1 MNADHFLLM
10 NLLYLNNC
18 RTLVPIISTLS
29 YTLMILNEIYANKL
43 LLNETVQW
51 CFAVLVFRMITLIL
65 FSRIGKK
72 GKIGFRDREFNY
84 YVEHM
89 LLQRNNVF
97 QNIYRKILD
106 LVEW

>member
-43 LLNETVQW
+43 LLNETVQ
-51 CFAVLVFRMITLIL
+51 
-65 FSRIGKK
+65 
-72 GKIGFRDREFNY
+72 
-84 YVEHM
+84 
-89 LLQRNNVF
+89 
-97 QNIYRKILD
+97 
-106 LVEW
+106 